1 MDNKKI
7 YILKN
12 RLRLTGPYTLDKLK
26 EKSFS
31 GNELV
36 WYEGLADWTEMELLD
51 PLKEFIDKE
60 RRAIKQDSF
69 WKRNKFI

>member
-1 MDNKKI
+1 MNNKKI

-12 RLRLTGPYTLDKLK
+12 RLRLTGPYTLDMLK

-36 WYEGLADWTEMELLD
+36 WYEGLSDWTEMELID
-51 PLKEFIDKE
+51 PLKEFINKE
-60 RRAIKQDSF
+60 RIAIKKDSF